1 MNEWYAR
8 FDARVGVCSDSR
20 TLASGQIFFAL
31 RGDTFNGN
39 LFAPKAL
46 ELGASTVVVD
56 ELVDGLDAADS
67 RVVLVPNTL
76 KALQDLAHY
85 HRTQWGKTVVGLTG
99 SNGKTTAKELFAH
112 VLQQKFAVLAT
123 QGNLNNHIGVPLT
136 LLRLQPEHE
145 IAVIE
150 MGANHQGEIDELS
163 RIAAPNLG
171 YITNFGLAHLEGFGG
186 PEGVIK
192 GKSELYRYLES
203 TNGTSLVYCGDE
215 RQLAE
220 SRGTR
225 IEFGAECRFTSNE
238 LGQLAV
244 SWSTHSAQSHLIGD
258 FQDRALAAA
267 VALGAHFGLSA
278 TEIARGIEA
287 YVPQNNRGEW
297 REMGSY
303 RVFMDAYNAN
313 PSSMEASLRNAAPRL
328 NAADTLYV
336 AGDLFELGDYAAE
349 AHQKMVN
356 LMVDLG
362 ITQAVLVGPLFA
374 ATQHPYTSVLRTEE
388 LEAKWAANPP
398 RCRSIWVK
406 GSRGMALE
414 RAVKA
419 LEPQN

>member
-56 ELVDGLDAADS
+56 ELVDGLDASDS

-76 KALQDLAHY
+76 NALQDLAHY

-225 IEFGAECRFTSNE
+225 IEFG
-238 LGQLAV
+238 
-244 SWSTHSAQSHLIGD
+244 
-258 FQDRALAAA
+258 
-267 VALGAHFGLSA
+267 
-278 TEIARGIEA
+278 EICNPKSETAR
-287 YVPQNNRGEW
+287 
-297 REMGSY
+297 
-303 RVFMDAYNAN
+303 
-313 PSSMEASLRNAAPRL
+313 
-328 NAADTLYV
+328 
-336 AGDLFELGDYAAE
+336 
-349 AHQKMVN
+349 H
-356 LMVDLG
+356 
-362 ITQAVLVGPLFA
+362 
-374 ATQHPYTSVLRTEE
+374 
-388 LEAKWAANPP
+388 
-398 RCRSIWVK
+398 
-406 GSRGMALE
+406 
-414 RAVKA
+414 
-419 LEPQN
+419 

>member
-31 RGDTFNGN
+31 RGETFNGN
-39 LFAPKAL
+39 LFAPTAL
-46 ELGASTVVVD
+46 EQGASTVVVD
-56 ELVDGLDAADS
+56 ELVDGLRADDP
-67 RVVLVPNTL
+67 RVVLVPDTL
-76 KALQDLAHY
+76 KALQDLAQH
-85 HRTQWGKTVVGLTG
+85 HRRQWGKSVIGLTG

-112 VLQQKFAVLAT
+112 VLQQKFSVLAT

-145 IAVIE
+145 VAVIE

-186 PEGVIK
+186 PEGVVK

-203 TNGTSLVYCGDE
+203 TNGTSLVYYADV

-220 SRGTR
+220 SHEPR
-225 IEFGAECRFTSNE
+225 IVFGDNCRFTSNE

-244 SWSTHSAQSHLIGD
+244 HWSGQHAQSHLIGD

-267 VALGAHFGLSA
+267 VALGAHFGLTA
-278 TEIARGIEA
+278 AETARGIEA

-297 REMGSY
+297 REVGAY

-313 PSSMEASLRNAAPRL
+313 PSSMSASLRNAAPRL
-328 NAADTLYV
+328 NASETLYV
-336 AGDLFELGDYAAE
+336 AGDLFELGDYAAQ
-349 AHQKMVN
+349 AHQE
-356 LMVDLG
+356 MVDLMQELG
-362 ITQAVLVGPLFA
+362 ILHAVLVGPLFA
-374 ATQHPYTSVLRTEE
+374 ATKHPYTSVLRTED
-388 LEAKWAANPP
+388 LAEAWSQQPP
-398 RCRSIWVK
+398 QCRSIWVK

-419 LEPQN
+419 LEPKH